1 MARSRAGGAVGGP
14 DIEEPGEHADG
25 EPGARLPAAY
35 GGVARRPPRLLL
47 TLLGDYW
54 WRRTEPLP
62 SAGIVALLGEF
73 GVSDSA
79 ARAALSRLTRNGLLI
94 GSKQGRRTYHRLSA
108 RAAEVLDEG
117 ARRIF
122 SFGRTARPWDGMWS
136 IVAFSV
142 PERDRS
148 TRHALRERLRWL
160 GFAPL
165 YDGLW
170 VAPWD
175 HGAEIAAQLADL
187 GVDTATV
194 FRAATVPGARAARLP
209 QHAWDLEDLQR
220 RYDDFIT
227 GAARLGDRIHAGAV
241 SPVDALVA
249 RTYVMDRWRAFPALD
264 PELPDELLP
273 PRWPRT
279 RARRLFITTYD
290 LLGPLAVHR
299 VRHIIARHAPD
310 LAEHVTYHDSNADLT
325 NHPG

>member
-1 MARSRAGGAVGGP
+1 MRDQAGAAIGGP
-14 DIEEPGEHADG
+14 EFDGPGETAGG
-25 EPGARLPAAY
+25 EPGARLYSADA
-35 GGVARRPPRLLL
+35 GVARRPPRLLL

-79 ARAALSRLTRNGLLI
+79 ARAALSRLTRNGLLVA
-94 GSKQGRRTYHRLSA
+94 SKHGRRTYHRLSV

-122 SFGRTARPWDGMWS
+122 SFGRTTAPWDGTWNV
-136 IVAFSV
+136 VAFSV

-175 HGAEIAAQLADL
+175 HGSEVAAQLTEL
-187 GVDTATV
+187 GVETATV

-209 QHAWDLEDLQR
+209 QYAWDLDDLQH

-227 GAARLGDRIHAGAV
+227 GATRLGERIHAGAV

-273 PRWPRT
+273 PRWPRA
-279 RARRLFITTYD
+279 RARSLFITTYD
-290 LLGPLAVHR
+290 MLGPLAVDR
-299 VRHIIARHAPD
+299 VRHVLARHAPD
-310 LAEHVTYHDSNADLT
+310 LADQVTYHDSDAGLADQPT
-325 NHPG
+325 